1 MLNRN
6 AHKYS
11 YLQTT
16 IQALSRVPKMQ
27 LQNGGKIMTKNE
39 EMIVLAGYLAAVLL
53 LWTPVIIDT
62 IRQEKK
68 HNKRK
73 GK

>member
-1 MLNRN
+1 MRYRN
-6 AHKYS
+6 AHQYDHFKKT
-11 YLQTT
+11 LEKVP
-16 IQALSRVPKMQ
+16 RVPKMQ

-39 EMIVLAGYLAAVLL
+39 EMIVLAGYFAAVLL

-62 IRQEKK
+62 IRQERK

>member
-1 MLNRN
+1 
-6 AHKYS
+6 
-11 YLQTT
+11 
-16 IQALSRVPKMQ
+16 
-27 LQNGGKIMTKNE
+27 MTKNE

-62 IRQEKK
+62 IRQERK